1 MAIKVGNSQ
10 KKLIRICK
18 HDEKKITK
26 NISALKRKETYLL
39 DMEIETEG
47 EAAVP
52 IIEKNENRQS
62 NNQSYKKE
70 TQRRSRSPARY
81 VQSFIQSKI

>member
-1 MAIKVGNSQ
+1 
-10 KKLIRICK
+10 
-18 HDEKKITK
+18 
-26 NISALKRKETYLL
+26 
-39 DMEIETEG
+39 MEIETEG

-70 TQRRSRSPARY
+70 TQRRSRSPARD
-81 VQSFIQSKI
+81 VQSFIQSKIWVREREREIFLRLWNDD